1 MMGGRFF
8 VYFGD
13 QVIDLTFYRPDRNL
27 RIQKPGRTDDLLCTQ
42 QFVVFFI
49 VRRSSRYE
57 HHLVDLSFKF
67 FKIQGTVVQRR
78 WQAETVVYQCRLAG
92 AVTGIHSPHLWQCNV
107 GLIHNDKEIFREI
120 VDQCTRRFSR
130 RQAG

>member
-13 QVIDLTFYRPDRNL
+13 QVIDRPSTGRTE
-27 RIQKPGRTDDLLCTQ
+27 ISGSKKPGRTDDLLCTQ

-92 AVTGIHSPHLWQCNV
+92 AVTAYIPV
-107 GLIHNDKEIFREI
+107 P
-120 VDQCTRRFSR
+120 V
-130 RQAG
+130 AV